1 MVNKPSPFP
10 CPECGADS
18 RILETRQLKTHL
30 EVRRRRECLK
40 GHRFTTCECVS
51 VKESPQRKN
60 AKIAVGIRKAIDDLN
75 ELLNEKIILQT
86 ANF

>member
-1 MVNKPSPFP
+1 MINKPSPFP

-30 EVRRRRECLK
+30 EARRRRECLK

-51 VKESPQRKN
+51 VKENPQRKN
-60 AKIAVGIRKAIDDLN
+60 AETKATLT
-75 ELLNEKIILQT
+75 KIISEL
-86 ANF
+86 NRLLG

>member
-1 MVNKPSPFP
+1 MINKPSPFP

-51 VKESPQRKN
+51 VKENLQRKN
-60 AKIAVGIRKAIDDLN
+60 AETKATLTRIISELN
-75 ELLNEKIILQT
+75 RLLG
-86 ANF
+86 